1 MLNKI
6 KSLCRLPVYGKKT
19 VLLAFEFGLVLSETA
34 KSDNIEITGDFSKKA
49 EKIFLKEI
57 KLNGFKKTALSFTPL
72 LLACLEKE

>member
-1 MLNKI
+1 MINKI

-19 VLLAFEFGLVLSETA
+19 VLLAFEFGLVLSETVG
-34 KSDNIEITGDFSKKA
+34 KEGIEVNSEMANKA

-57 KLNGFKKTALSFTPL
+57 KLNGFRKTALSFTPL